1 MRWIIESSLKLR
13 FLLIIIAAAIM
24 FIGVTQLRDMP
35 VDVLPELAPP
45 YVEVHTEA
53 LGLSAEEVEQL
64 ITVPLEQD
72 LLNGVPWLEEIRS
85 ESIPGLSS
93 VVMIF
98 EPGTDIMRARQVVQE
113 RLTQSHQLPAV
124 SKRPEMIQPLSTT
137 SRVMMIG
144 LTSEQL
150 SDIQM
155 SVLSRW
161 IIRPRLLGVPGVAN
175 VVVWG
180 QRERQLQV
188 RVEPERLN
196 EQGVTLTEVI
206 EAAGN
211 SLWMSPLTFLD
222 ASIPGTGGFIDTANQ
237 RLEVRHV
244 LPITTADT
252 LAKVSFTGSDG
263 KIKLLDDVAEVV
275 EDHQPLIGD
284 AIVDGEPGLLLIVEK
299 FPSAN
304 TLEVTRGVEEALNEL
319 QPGLAGLEMDT
330 TAFRPA
336 TFIES
341 SIDNLT
347 RALIIGSVLLV
358 VVLVAFLYSWRSAL
372 ISAVAIPLSL
382 ITAALVLFLLGISM
396 NTMVLAGLALALGV
410 IVDDAIIDA
419 HNIRQRLRQRLQGGS
434 SESPAAIILE
444 ASQEVR
450 SAIIYATLIL
460 ALVIVPLFFIG
471 GLFGALLKPLAVSY
485 LVAMAA
491 SMVVALTVTPAL
503 ALILF
508 SEGSPGRRESPL
520 VRWLRRGYEAALA
533 WTVRTPRWAYA
544 AFGIIVVL
552 SLVTV
557 PWLGLSTLPSFKEND
572 LLVRWEGMPG
582 TSHPEM
588 ARITTRAVHEL
599 KSIPQ
604 VRNVNAHVGR
614 AIMSDQV
621 SNVESGQIWV
631 SLDPRADY
639 DASVAAVERVVGGYP
654 GLSTEVQTYLKEVV
668 GEVPRIEDSIIVR
681 IYGQDLGILRSK
693 AEELRQG
700 LAGIEGIVD
709 SRVETLVEKPQLRIQ
724 VDLGAAQEHGIK
736 PGDVRRAAAT
746 LLQGIQVGA
755 LFEEQKVFEVVVWSV
770 PETRHSLSDVRQL
783 LVDLPIGGRE
793 GVLRLGE
800 VADVRI
806 VPSPDVIKHEAV
818 SRYIDVGVNVQG
830 RNINSVARDI
840 EQAIQGLA
848 LPLEYHAEVK
858 RAALAQGQALQGPAF
873 IGLAVAVAIGVFL
886 LLQAALGNWRVAAMA
901 FVTLPLALAGG
912 LLAMFLNGGVIALGS
927 LLGFLVVF
935 GIAVRNGIML
945 IRHYQYLEREEGEP
959 FGSGLILRGTRERF
973 APILLT
979 SVATML
985 AVLPLVVLGN
995 VPGYETLHP
1004 MAVFILG
1011 GAVTAALLNLFII
1024 PLLYL
1029 RFGSGSGPDRDTL
1042 VDLNPRAQGVS

>member
-13 FLLIIIAAAIM
+13 FLLVIIAAAIM

-35 VDVLPELAPP
+35 VDVLPEFTPP

-124 SKRPEMIQPLSTT
+124 SKRPEMLQPLSAT

-144 LTSEQL
+144 LTSEEL
-150 SDIQM
+150 SNIQM

-161 IIRPRLLGVPGVAN
+161 TIRPRLLGVPGVAN
-175 VVVWG
+175 VVIWG

-188 RVEPERLN
+188 RVEPQRLD
-196 EQGVTLTEVI
+196 EHGVKLIDVI

-237 RLEVRHV
+237 RLEIRHV

-252 LAKVSFTGSDG
+252 LAKVSFPGSDG
-263 KIKLLDDVAEVV
+263 QIKLLDDVAEVV

-284 AIVDGEPGLLLIVEK
+284 AIVDGGPGLLLIVEK

-304 TLEVTRGVEEALNEL
+304 TLEVTRGVEEALKEL

-330 TAFRPA
+330 TVFRPA

-347 RALIIGSVLLV
+347 RALIIGSVLVV

-372 ISAVAIPLSL
+372 ISAVVIPLSL
-382 ITAALVLFLLGISM
+382 ITAALVLFLLGATM
-396 NTMVLAGLALALGV
+396 NTMVLAGLVLALGV

-419 HNIRQRLRQRLQGGS
+419 HNIRQRLRQRRQGGS
-434 SESPAAIILE
+434 SASPAAIILG

-485 LVAMAA
+485 LVALVT

-508 SEGSPGRRESPL
+508 SKGSPGRRESPL
-520 VRWLRRGYEAALA
+520 VRWLRRGYEAVLA
-533 WTVRTPRWAYA
+533 WIIHTPRWAYA

-552 SLVTV
+552 SLLTV

-621 SNVESGQIWV
+621 SNVESGEIWV

-654 GLSTEVQTYLKEVV
+654 GLSTEVQTYLKEIV
-668 GEVPRIEDSIIVR
+668 GEVPRIEDSIVVR
-681 IYGQDLGILRSK
+681 IYGQDLGILHSK

-700 LAGIEGIVD
+700 LAGIEGIVG
-709 SRVETLVEKPQLRIQ
+709 SRVETQVEKPQVRIQ

-746 LLQGIQVGA
+746 LLQGMQVGA

-783 LVDLPIGGRE
+783 LVDLPVGDGR
-793 GVLRLGE
+793 VRLGE

-806 VPSPDVIKHEAV
+806 APSPNVIKHEAV

-830 RNINSVARDI
+830 RDVDSIVGDI
-840 EQAIQGLA
+840 ERAIQGLA

-858 RAALAQGQALQGPAF
+858 GAALAQGQALQGPAF
-873 IGLAVAVAIGVFL
+873 IGLAVAVAIGVFFL
-886 LLQAALGNWRVAAMA
+886 LHAALGNWRMAAMA

-912 LLAMFLNGGVIALGS
+912 LLAVFLSGSTVALGS

-935 GIAVRNGIML
+935 GIAARNGIML

-959 FGSGLILRGTRERF
+959 FGSGLILLGTRERF

-995 VPGYETLHP
+995 VPGYEIVHP
-1004 MAVFILG
+1004 MAIFILG
-1011 GAVTAALLNLFII
+1011 GVVTAALLNLFII
-1024 PLLYL
+1024 PPLYL
-1029 RFGSGSGPDRDTL
+1029 RFGSGSGPDPDT
-1042 VDLNPRAQGVS
+1042 VVELNPRAQGVG

>member
-1 MRWIIESSLKLR
+1 
-13 FLLIIIAAAIM
+13 M

-35 VDVLPELAPP
+35 VDVLPEFAPP

-72 LLNGVPWLEEIRS
+72 LLNGVPWLKEIRS

-93 VVMIF
+93 VVMVF
-98 EPGTDIMRARQVVQE
+98 EPGTDIMRARQVVEE
-113 RLTQSHQLPAV
+113 RLTQSHGLPQV
-124 SKRPEMIQPLSTT
+124 SKRPEMLQPLSAT

-144 LTSEQL
+144 LISEEL

-161 IIRPRLLGVPGVAN
+161 TIRPRLMGVPGVAN

-196 EQGVTLTEVI
+196 QQGVTLIEVI

-252 LAKVSFTGSDG
+252 LAKVSFRGSDG

-284 AIVDGEPGLLLIVEK
+284 AIVDGGPGLLLIVEK

-347 RALIIGSVLLV
+347 RALIIGSVLVV

-382 ITAALVLFLLGISM
+382 ITAALVLFFLGTSM
-396 NTMVLAGLALALGV
+396 NTMVLAGLVLALGV
-410 IVDDAIIDA
+410 IVDDAIIDVD
-419 HNIRQRLRQRLQGGS
+419 HIRRRLRQRRQEGGS
-434 SESPAAIILE
+434 ASMVSIILG
-444 ASQEVR
+444 ASLEVR
-450 SAIIYATLIL
+450 NAIIYATLIL
-460 ALVIVPLFFIG
+460 ALVMVPVFFIG
-471 GLFGALLKPLAVSY
+471 GLFGALLRPLAISY
-485 LVAMAA
+485 LLALAA
-491 SMVVALTVTPAL
+491 SMVVALTVTPGL

-508 SEGSPGRRESPL
+508 SKGSLERRESPL
-520 VRWLRRGYEAALA
+520 VRWLRQGYGAVLA
-533 WTVRTPRWAYA
+533 WTIRTPRWAYA
-544 AFGIIVVL
+544 AFGVIVVL
-552 SLVTV
+552 SLLTV
-557 PWLGLSTLPSFKEND
+557 PWLGSSTFPSFKEND
-572 LLVRWEGMPG
+572 LLIRWEGMPG

-588 ARITTRAVHEL
+588 TRITIRAVHEL
-599 KSIPQ
+599 QSIPQ

-614 AIMSDQV
+614 AVMSDQV
-621 SNVESGQIWV
+621 SNVESGEIWV
-631 SLDPRADY
+631 SLDPKADY
-639 DASVAAVERVVGGYP
+639 DASLDAVQKVVGGYP
-654 GLSTEVQTYLKEVV
+654 GLSTEVQTYLKEIV
-668 GEVPRIEDSIIVR
+668 GEAPRIEDSIIVR
-681 IYGQDLGILRSK
+681 IYGQDLGILHSK

-700 LAGIEGIVD
+700 LAGIEGIVG
-709 SRVETLVEKPQLRIQ
+709 SRVERQVEKPQVRIQ
-724 VDLGAAQEHGIK
+724 VDLTTAEKHGIK

-746 LLQGIQVGA
+746 LLQSIQVGA
-755 LFEEQKVFEVVVWSV
+755 LFEEQKVFDVVVWSV
-770 PETRHSLSDVRQL
+770 PETRHSLTDIRQL
-783 LVDLPIGGRE
+783 LVDLPVGGRE

-806 VPSPDVIKHEAV
+806 VPSPNVIKHEAV
-818 SRYIDVGVNVQG
+818 SRYIDVGVNVQE
-830 RNINSVARDI
+830 RDI
-840 EQAIQGLA
+840 DSVVGDIERVIQGIEF
-848 LPLEYHAEVK
+848 PLEYHAEVVGES
-858 RAALAQGQALQGPAF
+858 ALAEGRAIQTPTV
-873 IGLAVAVAIGVFL
+873 IGLAVAAAIGVFFL
-886 LLQAALGNWRVAAMA
+886 LHAALGSWRLAALT
-901 FVTLPLALAGG
+901 FLTLPLALAGG
-912 LLAMFLNGGVIALGS
+912 LLAIFLSGSTIALGS

-935 GIAVRNGIML
+935 GIAARNGIML
-945 IRHYQYLEREEGEP
+945 IRHYQYLEREEEEP
-959 FGSGLILRGTRERF
+959 FSPGLILRGTRERF
-973 APILLT
+973 TPILLT
-979 SVATML
+979 AVATIL

-995 VPGYETLHP
+995 VPGYEIVHP
-1004 MAVFILG
+1004 MAIFILG
-1011 GAVTAALLNLFII
+1011 GVVTAALLNLFIV
-1024 PLLYL
+1024 PPLYL
-1029 RFGSGSGPDRDTL
+1029 RFGSGSSPDPDTL
-1042 VDLNPRAQGVS
+1042 VEFNPRPQGAS

>member
-1 MRWIIESSLKLR
+1 
-13 FLLIIIAAAIM
+13 
-24 FIGVTQLRDMP
+24 
-35 VDVLPELAPP
+35 
-45 YVEVHTEA
+45 
-53 LGLSAEEVEQL
+53 
-64 ITVPLEQD
+64 
-72 LLNGVPWLEEIRS
+72 
-85 ESIPGLSS
+85 
-93 VVMIF
+93 
-98 EPGTDIMRARQVVQE
+98 
-113 RLTQSHQLPAV
+113 
-124 SKRPEMIQPLSTT
+124 
-137 SRVMMIG
+137 
-144 LTSEQL
+144 
-150 SDIQM
+150 
-155 SVLSRW
+155 
-161 IIRPRLLGVPGVAN
+161 
-175 VVVWG
+175 
-180 QRERQLQV
+180 
-188 RVEPERLN
+188 
-196 EQGVTLTEVI
+196 
-206 EAAGN
+206 
-211 SLWMSPLTFLD
+211 
-222 ASIPGTGGFIDTANQ
+222 
-237 RLEVRHV
+237 
-244 LPITTADT
+244 
-252 LAKVSFTGSDG
+252 
-263 KIKLLDDVAEVV
+263 
-275 EDHQPLIGD
+275 
-284 AIVDGEPGLLLIVEK
+284 VEK

-341 SIDNLT
+341 SIGNLT
-347 RALIIGSVLLV
+347 RALIIGSILVV

-372 ISAVAIPLSL
+372 ISAVVIPLSL
-382 ITAALVLFLLGISM
+382 IIAALVLFLLGISM
-396 NTMVLAGLALALGV
+396 NTMVLAGLVLALGV

-485 LVAMAA
+485 LVALAA

-508 SEGSPGRRESPL
+508 SKGSPGRRESSL
-520 VRWLRRGYEAALA
+520 VRWLRRGYEAVLA
-533 WTVRTPRWAYA
+533 RTIRTPRWAYA
-544 AFGIIVVL
+544 AFGVIVVL
-552 SLVTV
+552 SLLTV

-621 SNVESGQIWV
+621 SNVESGEIWV

-668 GEVPRIEDSIIVR
+668 GAAPRIEDSIVVR

-700 LAGIEGIVD
+700 LAGIEGIVS
-709 SRVETLVEKPQLRIQ
+709 SRVETLVEKPQVRIQ

-746 LLQGIQVGA
+746 LLQGMQVGA

-800 VADVRI
+800 VADVGI

-830 RNINSVARDI
+830 RNINSVASDI
-840 EQAIQGLA
+840 ERAIQGLV

-858 RAALAQGQALQGPAF
+858 GAALAEGQALQGPAF

-886 LLQAALGNWRVAAMA
+886 LLQAVLGNWRLAAMA

-912 LLAMFLNGGVIALGS
+912 LLAIFLSGSPIALGS

-995 VPGYETLHP
+995 VPGYEILHP
-1004 MAVFILG
+1004 MAIFILG
-1011 GAVTAALLNLFII
+1011 GVVTAALLNLFII
-1024 PLLYL
+1024 PPLYL
-1029 RFGSGSGPDRDTL
+1029 RFGSGSGPDPDT
-1042 VDLNPRAQGVS
+1042 VVELNPRAQGVG